1 MNDKRII
8 DDTSIDSKELFFLS
22 RDSVLDKSVSPEIL
36 LVDDLP
42 NIEASFSIILFM
54 SELNLIKSES
64 YIVNK
69 LFAASM
75 SSLFR

>member
-22 RDSVLDKSVSPEIL
+22 RGSVLDKSECAEIL
-36 LVDDLP
+36 LVDDIS

-54 SELNLIKSES
+54 SELNLI
-64 YIVNK
+64 
-69 LFAASM
+69 
-75 SSLFR
+75 